1 MRKMGTTLYY
11 LSNLMQSKIGIREA
25 DEPDEL
31 KRDIVGHDL
40 YGMIRHLHRPT
51 MDFYRYTE
59 WDNLTSEEQKYAKR
73 MGYMSLLNFINP
85 NLYLKRKFVINDNLD
100 GNFSVNYSL
109 APFGDFVE
117 QNVYLNVNKY
127 FKVNPY
133 LRQFFNKNH
142 TFFGGG
148 IGLQNYELYNKK
160 ILLNCNVDFWNQPKN
175 LDFTTKNSEFGYGIK
190 SNCAFQ
196 FSQWNQE
203 EKSAY
208 VNVGLFYKTKGFL
221 PEAPS
226 LNNDFNFTIGFVIAS
241 Q

>member
-85 NLYLKRKFVINDNLD
+85 TGR
-100 GNFSVNYSL
+100 
-109 APFGDFVE
+109 
-117 QNVYLNVNKY
+117 
-127 FKVNPY
+127 
-133 LRQFFNKNH
+133 
-142 TFFGGG
+142 
-148 IGLQNYELYNKK
+148 
-160 ILLNCNVDFWNQPKN
+160 LL
-175 LDFTTKNSEFGYGIK
+175 L
-190 SNCAFQ
+190 
-196 FSQWNQE
+196 
-203 EKSAY
+203 
-208 VNVGLFYKTKGFL
+208 L
-221 PEAPS
+221 PR
-226 LNNDFNFTIGFVIAS
+226 
-241 Q
+241 